1 MVIGAYFPG
10 AYPSLLERKKK
21 DFKSFIFINSDYL
34 VRFIRYDANSMADH
48 HIEISTEKYMGGESS
63 GMKSVDKNLNEIEYN
78 LPCANHIGKEVEVNG
93 KMKIE
98 KFMVL
103 RL

>member
-1 MVIGAYFPG
+1 
-10 AYPSLLERKKK
+10 
-21 DFKSFIFINSDYL
+21 
-34 VRFIRYDANSMADH
+34 MADH
-48 HIEISTEKYMGGESS
+48 HIEISRDQYMGGESS
-63 GMKSVDKNLNEIEYN
+63 GIRTVSTKLNEIEYN
-78 LPCANHIGKEVEVNG
+78 LPCANHIGKEVEMNG